1 MHKHFTWMSLWTCW
15 YATALNGTSE
25 KNFRSS
31 VVTTLCALS
40 TASPSSSQMVDEWES
55 AFSFS
60 LTVKCGLFEGV
71 GISSIEVVGETV
83 LAVLTS
89 ETMGVAEAIEVT
101 DGPFPVTRT
110 PFFLMLDSGSSF
122 LDLIFAYIS
131 LLNLVVISTR
141 RKHLEKKKNPS
152 ICKRINTDELNTY
165 YFFLQCRCRVRRK
178 ETGQDQG
185 YIEGKGLRIYQ
196 IVPTFDHQGVFYRL
210 LKHAPN
216 AYFWA

>member
-31 VVTTLCALS
+31 VVPTLCALS
-40 TASPSSSQMVDEWES
+40 TASPSSSQTVDERES

-89 ETMGVAEAIEVT
+89 ETMGVAEVIEVT
-101 DGPFPVTRT
+101 DGPFPVTH
-110 PFFLMLDSGSSF
+110 
-122 LDLIFAYIS
+122 S
-131 LLNLVVISTR
+131 LLSDVGQWLVLLGP
-141 RKHLEKKKNPS
+141 HLCIHTLVELGRHFYKKKTLGKKKKIQVYARGS
-152 ICKRINTDELNTY
+152 ILTSLILTLFSFNVD
-165 YFFLQCRCRVRRK
+165 
-178 ETGQDQG
+178 
-185 YIEGKGLRIYQ
+185 
-196 IVPTFDHQGVFYRL
+196 
-210 LKHAPN
+210 A
-216 AYFWA
+216 A